1 MKDSIKKGFG
11 FGLAS
16 GVITTLG
23 LMIGLYSSTNSK
35 SVVIG
40 GIIVIAIADALS
52 DALGIHISE
61 ESSNKNSHREIWEAT
76 FSTFISKFLIS
87 IFFVAPLLVMELK
100 MAIMFSVVLGVLLI
114 AVFSYYLSRAQKI
127 SPANVIG
134 EHIAI
139 TFFVIIATYYIGVLV
154 TKLG

>member
-11 FGLAS
+11 FGLTS

-61 ESSNKNSHREIWEAT
+61 ESSSKNSHREIWEAT
-76 FSTFISKFLIS
+76 LSTFISKFSIS
-87 IFFVAPLLVMELK
+87 IMFVFPLLVLELK
-100 MAIMFSVVLGVLLI
+100 MAIIISIVLGILLI
-114 AVFSYYLSRAQKI
+114 AIFSYYLSKAQKI
-127 SPANVIG
+127 SPTSVIG
-134 EHIAI
+134 EHITI
-139 TFFVIIATYYIGVLV
+139 TVFVIIATYYIGVFV
-154 TKLG
+154 TKLS